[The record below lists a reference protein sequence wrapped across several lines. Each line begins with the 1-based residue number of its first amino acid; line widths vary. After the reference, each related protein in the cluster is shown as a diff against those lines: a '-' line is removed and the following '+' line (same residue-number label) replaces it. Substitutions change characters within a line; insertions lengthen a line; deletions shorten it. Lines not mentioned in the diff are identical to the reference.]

1 MIQLVFLERTPAT
14 KCQRTRRLQNSA
26 EGGKRRDRIVEGHH
40 TESREHGIRAFR
52 RQIQVL
58 SVCLDQPH
66 LTERLG
72 PAPGD
77 FKEQGGDV
85 HADHLPLRSDPL
97 GELEIESARP
107 RTRYREQCLPDRDPG
122 LRWPSAP
129 REKAEGQSA
138 HTPRR
143 MLLRGGALEMGC
155 SLNLGQALEIRS
167 RRKGAGPAPIRLS
180 LPTV

>member
-97 GELEIESARP
+97 GELEKS
-107 RTRYREQCLPDRDPG
+107 LP
-122 LRWPSAP
+122 
-129 REKAEGQSA
+129 
-138 HTPRR
+138 
-143 MLLRGGALEMGC
+143 
-155 SLNLGQALEIRS
+155 
-167 RRKGAGPAPIRLS
+167 GPAPDIENNVSRTETQGFDRPEPQGRKLKVNQQ
-180 LPTV
+180 LAAPPGPERA